1 MSNNLPNTFFTDL
14 KQELGAITQYW
25 KDFSVD
31 NENGGFIGQR
41 DHYNTMIPH
50 ASKGIILNAR
60 ILWSFSA
67 IANYDADYDL
77 NPLMERSF
85 NYLYDFFRDK
95 EHGGVFWELSA
106 TGEPIVKKKQ
116 IYAQAFAIYALSE
129 YYLNTQNNQA
139 KDWAIELFDLIEK
152 HAFDTKKDGYIEA
165 FEADWSPIAD
175 MRLSDKDQ
183 NAAKTM
189 NTHLH
194 VLEAYT
200 TLYKIYPEE
209 RVKSALDNLIK
220 LFLEKFLNSESNFE
234 LFFDT
239 DWNLTSDIVSFGHD
253 IEALW
258 LLIEAAK
265 SSGNRDLLLK
275 TQEIAVAVADKF
287 LEYGY
292 LKNKGVLNEKE
303 RGTGKIDTDR
313 HWWPQAEAMVG
324 LFYANEI
331 KSDSR
336 YTEAILDIWNFTK
349 EYIIDSKNGEWF
361 FRVDENFEPYKSE
374 DKLGMWKCPY
384 HNSRA
389 CIVLLEKLK

>member
-95 EHGGVFWELSA
+95 ENGGVFWELDA
-106 TGEPIVKKKQ
+106 TGVAIIKKKQ

>member
-41 DHYNTMIPH
+41 DHYNTMIPN

-67 IANYDADYDL
+67 IANYNLDYDL
-77 NPLMERSF
+77 NLLMERSF

-95 EHGGVFWELSA
+95 ENGGVFWELDA

-129 YYLNTQNNQA
+129 YYINTQNNQA
-139 KDWAIELFDLIEK
+139 KEWAIELFDLIEK
-152 HAFDTKKDGYIEA
+152 HAFDAEKDGYIEA

-209 RVKSALDNLIK
+209 RVKTALDNLIK

-265 SSGNRDLLLK
+265 SSGNKELLLK
-275 TQEIAVAVADKF
+275 TQEIALPVADKF
-287 LEYGY
+287 LEHGY
-292 LKNKGVLNEKE
+292 IKNKGVLNEKE
-303 RGTGKIDTDR
+303 RSSGKIDADR

-331 KSDSR
+331 SPKQK
-336 YTEAILDIWNFTK
+336 YTDAILDIWNFTK
-349 EYIIDSKNGEWF
+349 EYIIDSENGEWF
-361 FRVDENFEPYKSE
+361 FRIDENFKPYKNE

-389 CIVLLEKLK
+389 CIVLLEKQ